1 MTKTW
6 RDDLLPAS
14 FRGISF
20 LIEQA
25 AVPVGR
31 KGQLHEYPQR
41 DEPFFES
48 LGKQSQ
54 VHKVSAFVIGDDCFE
69 RRDKLLEALEKEGP
83 GELVHPWL
91 GRMLVDVGE
100 CDLQHSRREGGVARL
115 ELTFYPSKPRKF
127 PTGTANTQ
135 QQVVKS
141 SESLLESSLRRY
153 KAAMALVDA
162 ARINM
167 IGLRN
172 GLSNVYSIIQRQF
185 APFLGLFTNLS
196 GFIQSL
202 VNSPS
207 ALSALFSSYFS
218 NFSTSGLF
226 HTGVNRP
233 GSSTGSAG
241 SGTNRPGSDTGQGA
255 NSPGGVTTPSYRSSV
270 AVASQHAE
278 AVTSINTV
286 PQASGADTTAAAQA
300 TANLVQDALLVQ
312 VALIVSEMP
321 VATQPVTVESTPSV
335 DHQAVQPIERPEV
348 PVADDVLEL
357 RDALNEA
364 IWEASLKADPE
375 HYQALNT
382 LRQALIKHL
391 TSVALSGVRLV
402 EITPAETLPALVLAY
417 RRFGDATRAG
427 EVVQRNRIQ
436 HPGFVPAVPLK
447 IAQE

>member
-14 FRGISF
+14 FRGIKF

-25 AVPVGR
+25 TVPVGR

-91 GRMLVDVGE
+91 GRMQVDVGE
-100 CDLQHSRREGGVARL
+100 CDLSHSRPEGGMARL

-141 SESLLESSLRRY
+141 SETLLQSALRRY
-153 KAAMALVDA
+153 KAAMALVDK

-172 GLSNVYSIIQRQF
+172 GLSNVYAIIQRQF
-185 APFLGLFTNLS
+185 TPFLGLFTNLS

-218 NFSTSGLF
+218 DFSTSGLF
-226 HTGVNRP
+226 RTGVSR
-233 GSSTGSAG
+233 SSS
-241 SGTNRPGSDTGQGA
+241 SSGQGTSGA
-255 NSPGGVTTPSYRSSV
+255 GMVAAPSYRNSV

-286 PQASGADTTAAAQA
+286 QQGGGVDTTNAAQA
-300 TANLVQDALLVQ
+300 VADLVQDALLVQ
-312 VALIVSEMP
+312 VALIISEMP
-321 VATQPVTVESTPSV
+321 VATQPVTVESTPSI
-335 DHQAVQPIERPEV
+335 DHQAVQPVERPEV
-348 PVADDVLEL
+348 PVADDVIEL
-357 RDALNEA
+357 RDALSEA

-382 LRQALIKHL
+382 LRQALVKHL
-391 TSVALSGVRLV
+391 TAVAASGVRLV
-402 EITPAETLPALVLAY
+402 DITPAETLPALVLAY

-436 HPGFVPAVPLK
+436 HPGFVPAIPLK

>member
-14 FRGISF
+14 FRGVKF

-25 AVPVGR
+25 TVPVGR

-91 GRMLVDVGE
+91 GRMQVDVGE
-100 CDLQHSRREGGVARL
+100 CDLSHSRPEGGMARL

-141 SESLLESSLRRY
+141 SETLLQSALRRY
-153 KAAMALVDA
+153 KAAMALVDK

-172 GLSNVYSIIQRQF
+172 GLSNVYAIIQRQF
-185 APFLGLFTNLS
+185 TPFLGLFTNLS

-218 NFSTSGLF
+218 DFSTSGLF
-226 HTGVNRP
+226 RTGVSR
-233 GSSTGSAG
+233 SSNS
-241 SGTNRPGSDTGQGA
+241 SSSSGQGA
-255 NSPGGVTTPSYRSSV
+255 SGTGAVTAPSYRSSV

-286 PQASGADTTAAAQA
+286 TPAGGADTTVAAQA
-300 TANLVQDALLVQ
+300 VADLVQDALLVQ
-312 VALIVSEMP
+312 VALIISEMP
-321 VATQPVTVESTPSV
+321 VATQPVTVESTPSI
-335 DHQAVQPIERPEV
+335 DHQAVQPVERPEV
-348 PVADDVLEL
+348 PVADDVIEL
-357 RDALNEA
+357 RDALSEA
-364 IWEASLKADPE
+364 IWDASLKADPE

-382 LRQALIKHL
+382 LRQALVKHL
-391 TSVALSGVRLV
+391 TAVAASGVRLV
-402 EITPAETLPALVLAY
+402 DITPAETLPALVLAY

>member
-14 FRGISF
+14 FRGIKF

-54 VHKVSAFVIGDDCFE
+54 VHKMSAYVIGDDCFE

-100 CDLQHSRREGGVARL
+100 CDLTHSRTEGGMARF

-141 SESLLESSLRRY
+141 SESLLSSALRRY
-153 KAAMALVDA
+153 KAAMAVVDK
-162 ARINM
+162 ARINL

-172 GLSNVYSIIQRQF
+172 GLSNVYTIIQRQF
-185 APFLGLFTNLS
+185 APFLGIFTNLS

-218 NFSTSGLF
+218 DFSTSGLF
-226 HTGVNRP
+226 RTGVNRTS
-233 GSSTGSAG
+233 SSTGQAG
-241 SGTNRPGSDTGQGA
+241 NAAGA
-255 NSPGGVTTPSYRSSV
+255 VTAPSYRSSV
-270 AVASQHAE
+270 AVASQHVE
-278 AVTSINTV
+278 AVTSINTI

-300 TANLVQDALLVQ
+300 VANLVQDSLLVQ
-312 VALIVSEMP
+312 VALIISEMP
-321 VATQPVTVESTPSV
+321 VATQPVSVESTPSI
-335 DHQAVQPIERPEV
+335 DHQAVQPVERPEV
-348 PVADDVLEL
+348 PVADDVIEL
-357 RDALNEA
+357 RDALSEA

-391 TSVALSGVRLV
+391 TAVAASGVRLV
-402 EITPAETLPALVLAY
+402 NITPAETLPALVLAY

>member
-14 FRGISF
+14 FRGIKF

-25 AVPVGR
+25 TVPVGR

-91 GRMLVDVGE
+91 GRMQVDVGE
-100 CDLQHSRREGGVARL
+100 CDLSHSRPEGGMARL

-141 SESLLESSLRRY
+141 SETLLQSALRRY
-153 KAAMALVDA
+153 KAAMALVDK

-172 GLSNVYSIIQRQF
+172 GLSNVYAIIQRQF
-185 APFLGLFTNLS
+185 TPFLGLFTNLS

-218 NFSTSGLF
+218 DFSTSGLF
-226 HTGVNRP
+226 RTGVSR
-233 GSSTGSAG
+233 SSS
-241 SGTNRPGSDTGQGA
+241 SSGQGTSGA
-255 NSPGGVTTPSYRSSV
+255 GAVTAPSYRNSV
-270 AVASQHAE
+270 ALASQHAE

-286 PQASGADTTAAAQA
+286 PQAGGADTTAAAQA
-300 TANLVQDALLVQ
+300 VADLVQDALLVQ
-312 VALIVSEMP
+312 VALIISEMP
-321 VATQPVTVESTPSV
+321 VATQPVTVESTPSI
-335 DHQAVQPIERPEV
+335 DHQAVQPVERPEV
-348 PVADDVLEL
+348 PVADDVIEL
-357 RDALNEA
+357 RDALSEA
-364 IWEASLKADPE
+364 IWDASLKAEPE

-382 LRQALIKHL
+382 LRQALVKHL
-391 TSVALSGVRLV
+391 TAVAASGVRLV
-402 EITPAETLPALVLAY
+402 DITPAETLPALVLAY

>member
-14 FRGISF
+14 FRGVSF

-69 RRDKLLEALEKEGP
+69 RRDKLLEALEKQGP

-91 GRMLVDVGE
+91 GRMQVDVGE

-115 ELTFYPSKPRKF
+115 ELTFYPSKPRTF
-127 PTGTANTQ
+127 PTGTVNTQ

-141 SESLLESSLRRY
+141 SHSLLDSALRRY
-153 KAAMALVDA
+153 QEAMAIVDS
-162 ARINM
+162 ARINLS
-167 IGLRN
+167 GLRN
-172 GLSNVYSIIQRQF
+172 SLSNVYSIIQRQF
-185 APFLGLFTNLS
+185 APFLGVFTHLS
-196 GFIQSL
+196 GLVQSL

-218 NFSTSGLF
+218 DF
-226 HTGVNRP
+226 
-233 GSSTGSAG
+233 SSTDLFRAGNDRSSHVPGQGKGAAG
-241 SGTNRPGSDTGQGA
+241 SVP
-255 NSPGGVTTPSYRSSV
+255 PSYRSSA

-278 AVTSINTV
+278 AVVSINTLA
-286 PQASGADTTAAAQA
+286 PSSGADTTAVAQA
-300 TANLVQDALLVQ
+300 AANLVQDALLVQ

-321 VATQPVTVESTPSV
+321 VAAQPVVLESTPSI

-348 PVADDVLEL
+348 PVADDVTALS
-357 RDALNEA
+357 DALSQA
-364 IWEASLKADPE
+364 IWQASLKADPD

-382 LRQALIKHL
+382 VRQALIKHL
-391 TSVALSGVRLV
+391 TAVAASGVRLV
-402 EITPAETLPALVLAY
+402 DVTPAETLPALVLAY
-417 RRFGDATRAG
+417 RRFGDATRAL

-436 HPGFVPAVPLK
+436 HPGFVPAQPLK

>member
-14 FRGISF
+14 FRGINF

-54 VHKVSAFVIGDDCFE
+54 VHKVSAYVIGDDCFE
-69 RRDKLLEALEKEGP
+69 RRDKLLEALEKEGV

-100 CDLQHSRREGGVARL
+100 CDLTHSRTEGGMARL

-141 SESLLESSLRRY
+141 SESLLGSALRRY
-153 KAAMALVDA
+153 KAAMALVDS
-162 ARINM
+162 ARINL

-185 APFLGLFTNLS
+185 APFLGIFTNLS

-218 NFSTSGLF
+218 DFSTSGLF
-226 HTGVNRP
+226 RTGVNRP
-233 GSSTGSAG
+233 GSS
-241 SGTNRPGSDTGQGA
+241 SGPVGGA
-255 NSPGGVTTPSYRSSV
+255 VAAVAAPSYRDAV

-300 TANLVQDALLVQ
+300 AANLVQDSLLVQ

-321 VATQPVTVESTPSV
+321 VATQPVAVESTPSI
-335 DHQAVQPIERPEV
+335 DHQAVQPVERPEV
-348 PVADDVLEL
+348 PVADDVILL
-357 RDALNEA
+357 RDALSEA

-391 TSVALSGVRLV
+391 TAVAASGVRLV
-402 EITPAETLPALVLAY
+402 DITPAETLPALVLAY

>member
-14 FRGISF
+14 FRGINF

-54 VHKVSAFVIGDDCFE
+54 VHKVSAYVIGDDCFE
-69 RRDKLLEALEKEGP
+69 RRDKLLEALEKEGS

-100 CDLQHSRREGGVARL
+100 CDLSHSRTEGGMARL

-141 SESLLESSLRRY
+141 SEGLLDSALRRY
-153 KAAMALVDA
+153 KAAMALVDS
-162 ARINM
+162 ARINL

-172 GLSNVYSIIQRQF
+172 GLSNVYTVIQRQF
-185 APFLGLFTNLS
+185 APFLGIFTNLS

-218 NFSTSGLF
+218 DFSTSGLF
-226 HTGVNRP
+226 RTGLNR
-233 GSSTGSAG
+233 
-241 SGTNRPGSDTGQGA
+241 TNS
-255 NSPGGVTTPSYRSSV
+255 SPGRASIAASSVAAPSYRNSV
-270 AVASQHAE
+270 AVASQHSE
-278 AVTSINTV
+278 AVASINTV

-300 TANLVQDALLVQ
+300 VANLVQDSLLVQ

-321 VATQPVTVESTPSV
+321 VATQPVSVDSTPSI
-335 DHQAVQPIERPEV
+335 DHQAVQAIERPEV
-348 PVADDVLEL
+348 PVADDVIDL
-357 RDALNEA
+357 RDALSEA
-364 IWEASLKADPE
+364 IWEASLKAGPE
-375 HYQALNT
+375 HYLALNT
-382 LRQALIKHL
+382 LRQALTKHL
-391 TSVALSGVRLV
+391 TAVAASGVRLV
-402 EITPAETLPALVLAY
+402 DITPAETLPALVLAY

>member
-1 MTKTW
+1 VTKTW

-14 FRGISF
+14 FRGIKF

-25 AVPVGR
+25 TVPVGR

-54 VHKVSAFVIGDDCFE
+54 IHKVSAFVIGDDCFE

-91 GRMLVDVGE
+91 GRMQVNVGE
-100 CDLQHSRREGGVARL
+100 CDLSHSRPEGGMARL

-141 SESLLESSLRRY
+141 SETLLQSALRRY
-153 KAAMALVDA
+153 KAAMALVDK

-172 GLSNVYSIIQRQF
+172 GLSNVYAIIQRQF
-185 APFLGLFTNLS
+185 TPFLELFTNLS

-218 NFSTSGLF
+218 DFSTSGLF
-226 HTGVNRP
+226 RTGVSR
-233 GSSTGSAG
+233 SSS
-241 SGTNRPGSDTGQGA
+241 SSGQGTSGA
-255 NSPGGVTTPSYRSSV
+255 GTVTAPSYRSSV

-278 AVTSINTV
+278 AVASINTV
-286 PQASGADTTAAAQA
+286 PPAGGTDTAAAAQA
-300 TANLVQDALLVQ
+300 VADLVQDALLVQ
-312 VALIVSEMP
+312 VALIISEMP
-321 VATQPVTVESTPSV
+321 VATQPVTVESTPSI
-335 DHQAVQPIERPEV
+335 DHQAVQPVERPEV
-348 PVADDVLEL
+348 PVADDVIEL
-357 RDALNEA
+357 RDALSEA
-364 IWEASLKADPE
+364 IWNASLKADPE

-382 LRQALIKHL
+382 LRQALVKHL
-391 TSVALSGVRLV
+391 TAVAASGVRLV
-402 EITPAETLPALVLAY
+402 DITPAETLPALVLAY

>member
-14 FRGISF
+14 FRGINF

-54 VHKVSAFVIGDDCFE
+54 VHKVSAYVIGDDCFE
-69 RRDKLLEALEKEGP
+69 RRDKLLEALEKEGA

-100 CDLQHSRREGGVARL
+100 CDLTHSRTEGGMARL

-141 SESLLESSLRRY
+141 SESLLSSALRRY
-153 KAAMALVDA
+153 KAAMAVVDK
-162 ARINM
+162 ARINL

-172 GLSNVYSIIQRQF
+172 GLSNVYTIIQRQF
-185 APFLGLFTNLS
+185 APFLGIFTNLS

-218 NFSTSGLF
+218 DFSTSGLF
-226 HTGVNRP
+226 RTGVNRTS
-233 GSSTGSAG
+233 SSTGQTGNAAG
-241 SGTNRPGSDTGQGA
+241 A
-255 NSPGGVTTPSYRSSV
+255 VTAPSYRSSV

-278 AVTSINTV
+278 AVTSINNV

-300 TANLVQDALLVQ
+300 VANLVQDSLLVQ
-312 VALIVSEMP
+312 VALIISEMP
-321 VATQPVTVESTPSV
+321 VATQPVSVESTPSI
-335 DHQAVQPIERPEV
+335 DHQAVQPVERPEV
-348 PVADDVLEL
+348 PVADDVIEL
-357 RDALNEA
+357 RDALSEA

-391 TSVALSGVRLV
+391 TAVAASGVRLV
-402 EITPAETLPALVLAY
+402 DITPAETLPALVLAY

-436 HPGFVPAVPLK
+436 HPGFVPAIPLK

>member
-14 FRGISF
+14 FRGINF

-69 RRDKLLEALEKEGP
+69 RRDKLLEALEKQGP

-91 GRMLVDVGE
+91 GRMQVDVGE
-100 CDLQHSRREGGVARL
+100 CDLSHSRPEGGMARL

-141 SESLLESSLRRY
+141 SETLLQSALRRY
-153 KAAMALVDA
+153 KAAMALVDK

-172 GLSNVYSIIQRQF
+172 GLSNVYAIIQRQF
-185 APFLGLFTNLS
+185 TPFLGLFTNLS

-218 NFSTSGLF
+218 DFSTSGLF
-226 HTGVNRP
+226 RTGVSR
-233 GSSTGSAG
+233 SSNS
-241 SGTNRPGSDTGQGA
+241 SSSSGQGA
-255 NSPGGVTTPSYRSSV
+255 SGTGAVTAPSYRSSV

-286 PQASGADTTAAAQA
+286 PPAGGADTTAAAQA
-300 TANLVQDALLVQ
+300 VADLVQDALLVQ
-312 VALIVSEMP
+312 VALIISEMP
-321 VATQPVTVESTPSV
+321 VATQPVTVESTPSI
-335 DHQAVQPIERPEV
+335 DHQAVQPVERPEV
-348 PVADDVLEL
+348 PVADDVIEL
-357 RDALNEA
+357 RDALSEA

-382 LRQALIKHL
+382 LRQALVKHL
-391 TSVALSGVRLV
+391 TAVAASGVRLV
-402 EITPAETLPALVLAY
+402 DITPAETLPALVLAY

>member
-14 FRGISF
+14 FRGINF

-54 VHKVSAFVIGDDCFE
+54 VHKVSAYVIGDDCFE

-100 CDLQHSRREGGVARL
+100 CDLTHSRTEGGMARL

-141 SESLLESSLRRY
+141 SESLLSSALRRY
-153 KAAMALVDA
+153 KAAMAVVDK
-162 ARINM
+162 ARISL

-172 GLSNVYSIIQRQF
+172 GLSNVYTIIQRQF
-185 APFLGLFTNLS
+185 APFLGIFTNLS

-218 NFSTSGLF
+218 DFSTSGLF
-226 HTGVNRP
+226 RTGVNRTS
-233 GSSTGSAG
+233 SSTGQAG
-241 SGTNRPGSDTGQGA
+241 NAAGA
-255 NSPGGVTTPSYRSSV
+255 VTAPSYRSSV
-270 AVASQHAE
+270 AVASQHVE
-278 AVTSINTV
+278 AVTSINTI

-300 TANLVQDALLVQ
+300 VANLVQDSLLVQ
-312 VALIVSEMP
+312 VALIISEMP
-321 VATQPVTVESTPSV
+321 VATQPVSVESTPSI
-335 DHQAVQPIERPEV
+335 DHQAVQPVERPEV
-348 PVADDVLEL
+348 PVADDVIEL
-357 RDALNEA
+357 RDALSEA

-391 TSVALSGVRLV
+391 TAVAASGVRLV
-402 EITPAETLPALVLAY
+402 NITPAETLPALVLAY

>member
-14 FRGISF
+14 FRGVKF

-25 AVPVGR
+25 TVPVGR

-54 VHKVSAFVIGDDCFE
+54 IHKVSAFVIGDDCFE

-91 GRMLVDVGE
+91 GRMQVNVGE
-100 CDLQHSRREGGVARL
+100 CDLSHSRPEGGMARL

-141 SESLLESSLRRY
+141 SETLLQSALRRY
-153 KAAMALVDA
+153 KAAMALVDK

-172 GLSNVYSIIQRQF
+172 GLSNVYAIIQRQF
-185 APFLGLFTNLS
+185 TPFLGLFTNLS

-218 NFSTSGLF
+218 DFSTSGLF
-226 HTGVNRP
+226 RTGVSR
-233 GSSTGSAG
+233 SSS
-241 SGTNRPGSDTGQGA
+241 SSGQGTSGA
-255 NSPGGVTTPSYRSSV
+255 GTVTAPSYRSSV

-278 AVTSINTV
+278 AVASINTV
-286 PQASGADTTAAAQA
+286 PPAGGTDTAAAAQA
-300 TANLVQDALLVQ
+300 VADLVQDALLVQ
-312 VALIVSEMP
+312 VALIISEMP
-321 VATQPVTVESTPSV
+321 VATQPVTVESTPSI
-335 DHQAVQPIERPEV
+335 DHQAVQPVERPEV
-348 PVADDVLEL
+348 PVADDVIEL
-357 RDALNEA
+357 RDALSEV
-364 IWEASLKADPE
+364 IWNASLKADPE

-382 LRQALIKHL
+382 LRQALVKHL
-391 TSVALSGVRLV
+391 TAVAASGVRLV
-402 EITPAETLPALVLAY
+402 DITPAETLPALVLAY

>member
-14 FRGISF
+14 FRGINF

-54 VHKVSAFVIGDDCFE
+54 VHKVSAYVIGDDCFE

-100 CDLQHSRREGGVARL
+100 CDLSHSRTEGGMARL

-141 SESLLESSLRRY
+141 SESLLASALRRY
-153 KAAMALVDA
+153 KAAMALVDS
-162 ARINM
+162 ARINL

-172 GLSNVYSIIQRQF
+172 GLSNVYTIIQRQF

-218 NFSTSGLF
+218 DFSSSGLF
-226 HTGVNRP
+226 RTGVNRS
-233 GSSTGSAG
+233 SSTGGQAG
-241 SGTNRPGSDTGQGA
+241 NAVGA
-255 NSPGGVTTPSYRSSV
+255 VAAPSYRDAL
-270 AVASQHAE
+270 AVSSQHAE

-286 PQASGADTTAAAQA
+286 PPVSGADTSASAQA
-300 TANLVQDALLVQ
+300 VANLVQDSLLVQ
-312 VALIVSEMP
+312 VALIISEMP
-321 VATQPVTVESTPSV
+321 VATQPVSVESTPSI
-335 DHQAVQPIERPEV
+335 DHQAVQPVERPEV
-348 PVADDVLEL
+348 PVADDVIEL
-357 RDALNEA
+357 RDALSEA

-391 TSVALSGVRLV
+391 TAVAASGVRLV
-402 EITPAETLPALVLAY
+402 DITPAETLPALVLAY

-436 HPGFVPAVPLK
+436 HPGFVPAVSLK

>member
-14 FRGISF
+14 FRGINF

-54 VHKVSAFVIGDDCFE
+54 VHKVSAYVIGDDCFE

-100 CDLQHSRREGGVARL
+100 CDLTHSRTEGGMARL

-141 SESLLESSLRRY
+141 SESLLDSALRRY
-153 KAAMALVDA
+153 KAAMAVVDS
-162 ARINM
+162 ARINL

-172 GLSNVYSIIQRQF
+172 SLSNVYTIIQRQF
-185 APFLGLFTNLS
+185 APFLGIFTNLS

-207 ALSALFSSYFS
+207 MLSALFSSYFS
-218 NFSTSGLF
+218 DFSTSGLF
-226 HTGVNRP
+226 RTGLNRTS
-233 GSSTGSAG
+233 SSTVQTGNAAG
-241 SGTNRPGSDTGQGA
+241 A
-255 NSPGGVTTPSYRSSV
+255 VTAPSYRSSV

-286 PQASGADTTAAAQA
+286 PQVSGADTGAAAQA
-300 TANLVQDALLVQ
+300 VANLVQDSLLVQ
-312 VALIVSEMP
+312 VALIISEMP
-321 VATQPVTVESTPSV
+321 VATQPVSVESTPSI
-335 DHQAVQPIERPEV
+335 DHQAVQPVERPEV
-348 PVADDVLEL
+348 PVADDVIEL
-357 RDALNEA
+357 RDALSEA

-391 TSVALSGVRLV
+391 TAVAASGVRLV
-402 EITPAETLPALVLAY
+402 DITPAETLPALVLAY

>member
-14 FRGISF
+14 FRGIKF

-25 AVPVGR
+25 TVPVGR

-91 GRMLVDVGE
+91 GRMQVDVGE
-100 CDLQHSRREGGVARL
+100 CDLSHSRPEGGMARL

-141 SESLLESSLRRY
+141 SETLLQSALRRY
-153 KAAMALVDA
+153 KAAMALVDK

-172 GLSNVYSIIQRQF
+172 GLSNVYAIIQRQF
-185 APFLGLFTNLS
+185 TPLLGLFTNLS

-218 NFSTSGLF
+218 DFSTSGLF
-226 HTGVNRP
+226 RTGVSR
-233 GSSTGSAG
+233 SSS
-241 SGTNRPGSDTGQGA
+241 SSGQGTSGA
-255 NSPGGVTTPSYRSSV
+255 GTVTAPSYRSSV

-278 AVTSINTV
+278 AVASINTV
-286 PQASGADTTAAAQA
+286 PPAGGTDTTAAAQA
-300 TANLVQDALLVQ
+300 VADLVQDALLVQ
-312 VALIVSEMP
+312 VALIISEMP
-321 VATQPVTVESTPSV
+321 VATQPVTVESTPSI
-335 DHQAVQPIERPEV
+335 DHQAVQPVERPEV
-348 PVADDVLEL
+348 PVADDVIEL
-357 RDALNEA
+357 RDALSEA

-382 LRQALIKHL
+382 LRQALVKHL
-391 TSVALSGVRLV
+391 TAVAASGVRLV
-402 EITPAETLPALVLAY
+402 DITPAETLPALVLAY

>member
-1 MTKTW
+1 M
-6 RDDLLPAS
+6 LPAS
-14 FRGISF
+14 FRGIKF

-25 AVPVGR
+25 TVPVGR

-91 GRMLVDVGE
+91 GRMQVDVGE
-100 CDLQHSRREGGVARL
+100 CDLSHSRPEGGMARL

-141 SESLLESSLRRY
+141 SETLLQSALRRY
-153 KAAMALVDA
+153 KAAMALVDK

-172 GLSNVYSIIQRQF
+172 GLSNVYAIIQRQF
-185 APFLGLFTNLS
+185 TPFLGLFTNLS

-218 NFSTSGLF
+218 DFSTSGLF
-226 HTGVNRP
+226 RTGVSR
-233 GSSTGSAG
+233 SSS
-241 SGTNRPGSDTGQGA
+241 SSGQGTSGA
-255 NSPGGVTTPSYRSSV
+255 GTVTAPSYRSSV

-278 AVTSINTV
+278 AVASINTV
-286 PQASGADTTAAAQA
+286 PPAGGTDTTAAAQA
-300 TANLVQDALLVQ
+300 VADLVQDALLVQ
-312 VALIVSEMP
+312 VALIISEMP
-321 VATQPVTVESTPSV
+321 VATQPVTVESTPSI
-335 DHQAVQPIERPEV
+335 DHQAVQPVERPEV
-348 PVADDVLEL
+348 PVADDVIEL
-357 RDALNEA
+357 RDALSEA
-364 IWEASLKADPE
+364 IWNASLKADPE

-382 LRQALIKHL
+382 LRQALVKHL
-391 TSVALSGVRLV
+391 TAVAASGVRLV
-402 EITPAETLPALVLAY
+402 DITPAETLPALVLAY

>member
-14 FRGISF
+14 FRGINF

-54 VHKVSAFVIGDDCFE
+54 VHKVSAYVIGDDCFE

-100 CDLQHSRREGGVARL
+100 CDLTHSRTEGGMARL

-141 SESLLESSLRRY
+141 SESLLDSALRRY
-153 KAAMALVDA
+153 KAAMAVVDS
-162 ARINM
+162 ARINL

-172 GLSNVYSIIQRQF
+172 SLSNVYTIIQRQF
-185 APFLGLFTNLS
+185 APFLGIFTNLS

-207 ALSALFSSYFS
+207 MLSALFSSYFS
-218 NFSTSGLF
+218 DFSTSGLF
-226 HTGVNRP
+226 RTGLNRTS
-233 GSSTGSAG
+233 SSTVQTGNAAG
-241 SGTNRPGSDTGQGA
+241 A
-255 NSPGGVTTPSYRSSV
+255 VTAPSYRSSV
-270 AVASQHAE
+270 AVASQHSE

-286 PQASGADTTAAAQA
+286 PQVSGADTSAAAQA
-300 TANLVQDALLVQ
+300 VANLVQDSLLVQ
-312 VALIVSEMP
+312 VALIISEMP
-321 VATQPVTVESTPSV
+321 VATQPVSVESTPSI
-335 DHQAVQPIERPEV
+335 DHQAVQPVERPEV
-348 PVADDVLEL
+348 PVADDVIEL
-357 RDALNEA
+357 RDALSEA

-382 LRQALIKHL
+382 LRHALIKHL
-391 TSVALSGVRLV
+391 TAVAASGVRLV
-402 EITPAETLPALVLAY
+402 DITPAETLPALVLAY

>member
-14 FRGISF
+14 FRGIKF

-54 VHKVSAFVIGDDCFE
+54 VHKVSAYVIGDDCFE

-100 CDLQHSRREGGVARL
+100 CDLTHSRTEGGMARL

-141 SESLLESSLRRY
+141 SESLLGSALRRY
-153 KAAMALVDA
+153 KAAMAVVDK
-162 ARINM
+162 ARINL

-172 GLSNVYSIIQRQF
+172 GLSNVYTIIQRQF
-185 APFLGLFTNLS
+185 APFLGIFTNLS

-218 NFSTSGLF
+218 DFSTSGLF
-226 HTGVNRP
+226 RTGVNRTS
-233 GSSTGSAG
+233 SSTEQAG
-241 SGTNRPGSDTGQGA
+241 NAAGT
-255 NSPGGVTTPSYRSSV
+255 VTAPSYRSSV
-270 AVASQHAE
+270 AVASQHVE
-278 AVTSINTV
+278 AVTSINTI

-300 TANLVQDALLVQ
+300 VANLVQDSLLVQ
-312 VALIVSEMP
+312 VALIISEMP
-321 VATQPVTVESTPSV
+321 VATQPVSVESTPSI
-335 DHQAVQPIERPEV
+335 DHQAVQPVERPEV
-348 PVADDVLEL
+348 PVADDVIEL
-357 RDALNEA
+357 RDALSEA

-391 TSVALSGVRLV
+391 TAVAASGVRLV
-402 EITPAETLPALVLAY
+402 NITPAETLPALVLAY

>member
-6 RDDLLPAS
+6 RDDMLPAS
-14 FRGISF
+14 FRGIKF

-54 VHKVSAFVIGDDCFE
+54 VHKVSAYVIGDDCFE

-100 CDLQHSRREGGVARL
+100 CDLTHSRTEGGMARL

-141 SESLLESSLRRY
+141 SESLLSSALRRY
-153 KAAMALVDA
+153 KAAMAVVDK
-162 ARINM
+162 ARINL

-172 GLSNVYSIIQRQF
+172 GLSNVYTIIQRQF
-185 APFLGLFTNLS
+185 APFLGIFTNLS

-218 NFSTSGLF
+218 DFSTSGLF
-226 HTGVNRP
+226 RTGVNRTS
-233 GSSTGSAG
+233 SSTGQTGNAAG
-241 SGTNRPGSDTGQGA
+241 A
-255 NSPGGVTTPSYRSSV
+255 VTAPSYRSSV

-278 AVTSINTV
+278 AVTSINNV

-300 TANLVQDALLVQ
+300 VANLVQDSLLVQ
-312 VALIVSEMP
+312 VALIISEMP
-321 VATQPVTVESTPSV
+321 VATQPVSVESTPSI
-335 DHQAVQPIERPEV
+335 DHQAVQPVERPEV
-348 PVADDVLEL
+348 PVADDVIEL
-357 RDALNEA
+357 RDALSEA

-391 TSVALSGVRLV
+391 TAVAASGVRLV
-402 EITPAETLPALVLAY
+402 DITPAETLPALVLAY

>member
-14 FRGISF
+14 FRGVKF

-25 AVPVGR
+25 TVPVGR

-69 RRDKLLEALEKEGP
+69 RRDKLLEALEKQGP

-91 GRMLVDVGE
+91 GRMQVDVGE
-100 CDLQHSRREGGVARL
+100 CDLSHSRPEGGMARL

-141 SESLLESSLRRY
+141 SETLLQSTLRRY
-153 KAAMALVDA
+153 KAAMALVDK

-172 GLSNVYSIIQRQF
+172 GLSNVYAIIQRQF
-185 APFLGLFTNLS
+185 TPFLGLFTNLS

-218 NFSTSGLF
+218 DFSTSGLF
-226 HTGVNRP
+226 RTGVSR
-233 GSSTGSAG
+233 SSS
-241 SGTNRPGSDTGQGA
+241 SSSSSGQGT
-255 NSPGGVTTPSYRSSV
+255 GVTGTVSAPSYRSSV

-286 PQASGADTTAAAQA
+286 PPAGGADATAAAQA
-300 TANLVQDALLVQ
+300 VADLVQDALLVQ
-312 VALIVSEMP
+312 VALIISEMP
-321 VATQPVTVESTPSV
+321 VATQPVTVESTPSI
-335 DHQAVQPIERPEV
+335 DHQAVQPVERPEV
-348 PVADDVLEL
+348 PVADDVIEL
-357 RDALNEA
+357 RDALSEA
-364 IWEASLKADPE
+364 IWDASLKAEPE

-382 LRQALIKHL
+382 LRQALVKHL
-391 TSVALSGVRLV
+391 TAVAASGVRLV
-402 EITPAETLPALVLAY
+402 DITPAETLPALVLAY

>member
-14 FRGISF
+14 FRGIKF

-25 AVPVGR
+25 TVPVGR

-54 VHKVSAFVIGDDCFE
+54 IHKVSAFVIGDDCFE

-91 GRMLVDVGE
+91 GRMQVNVGE
-100 CDLQHSRREGGVARL
+100 CDLSHSRPEGGMARL

-141 SESLLESSLRRY
+141 SETLLQSALRRY
-153 KAAMALVDA
+153 KAAMALVDK

-172 GLSNVYSIIQRQF
+172 GLSNVYAIIQRQF
-185 APFLGLFTNLS
+185 TPFLELFTNLS

-218 NFSTSGLF
+218 DFSTSGLF
-226 HTGVNRP
+226 RTGVSR
-233 GSSTGSAG
+233 SSS
-241 SGTNRPGSDTGQGA
+241 SSGQGTSGA
-255 NSPGGVTTPSYRSSV
+255 GTVTAPSYRSSV

-278 AVTSINTV
+278 AVASINTV
-286 PQASGADTTAAAQA
+286 PPAGGTDTAAAAQA
-300 TANLVQDALLVQ
+300 VADLVQDALLVQ
-312 VALIVSEMP
+312 VALIISEMP
-321 VATQPVTVESTPSV
+321 VATQPVTVESTPSI
-335 DHQAVQPIERPEV
+335 DHQAVQPVERPEV
-348 PVADDVLEL
+348 PVADDVIEL
-357 RDALNEA
+357 RDALSEA
-364 IWEASLKADPE
+364 IWNASLKADPE

-382 LRQALIKHL
+382 LRQALVKHL
-391 TSVALSGVRLV
+391 TAVAASGVRLV
-402 EITPAETLPALVLAY
+402 DITPAETLPALVLAY

>member
-14 FRGISF
+14 FRGIKF

-54 VHKVSAFVIGDDCFE
+54 VHKVSAYVIGDDCFE

-100 CDLQHSRREGGVARL
+100 CDLTHSRTEGGMARL

-141 SESLLESSLRRY
+141 SESLLSSALRRY
-153 KAAMALVDA
+153 KAAMAVVDK
-162 ARINM
+162 ARINL

-172 GLSNVYSIIQRQF
+172 GLSNVYTIIQRQF
-185 APFLGLFTNLS
+185 APFLGIFTNLS

-218 NFSTSGLF
+218 DFSTSGLF
-226 HTGVNRP
+226 RTGVNRTS
-233 GSSTGSAG
+233 SSTGQTGNAAG
-241 SGTNRPGSDTGQGA
+241 A
-255 NSPGGVTTPSYRSSV
+255 VTAPSYRSSV

-278 AVTSINTV
+278 AVTSINNV

-300 TANLVQDALLVQ
+300 VANLVQDSLLVQ
-312 VALIVSEMP
+312 VALIISEMP
-321 VATQPVTVESTPSV
+321 VATQPVSVESTPSI
-335 DHQAVQPIERPEV
+335 DHQAVQPVERPEV
-348 PVADDVLEL
+348 PVADDVIEL
-357 RDALNEA
+357 RDALSEA

-391 TSVALSGVRLV
+391 TAVAASGVRLV
-402 EITPAETLPALVLAY
+402 NITPAETLPALVLAY

>member
-14 FRGISF
+14 FRGIKF

-48 LGKQSQ
+48 LGKQTQ
-54 VHKVSAFVIGDDCFE
+54 VHKVSAYVIGDDCFE

-100 CDLQHSRREGGVARL
+100 CDLTHSRTEGGMARL

-141 SESLLESSLRRY
+141 SESLLSSALRRY
-153 KAAMALVDA
+153 KAAMAVVDK
-162 ARINM
+162 ARINL

-172 GLSNVYSIIQRQF
+172 GLSNVYTIIQRQF
-185 APFLGLFTNLS
+185 APFLGIFTNLS

-207 ALSALFSSYFS
+207 ALSALFSSYF
-218 NFSTSGLF
+218 NDFSTSGLF
-226 HTGVNRP
+226 RTGVNRT
-233 GSSTGSAG
+233 SSSSGQTGNAAG
-241 SGTNRPGSDTGQGA
+241 A
-255 NSPGGVTTPSYRSSV
+255 VTAPSYRSSV

-278 AVTSINTV
+278 AVNSINNV

-300 TANLVQDALLVQ
+300 VANLVQDSLLVQ
-312 VALIVSEMP
+312 VALIISEMP
-321 VATQPVTVESTPSV
+321 VATQPVSVESTPSI
-335 DHQAVQPIERPEV
+335 DHQAVQPVDRPEV
-348 PVADDVLEL
+348 PVADDVIEL
-357 RDALNEA
+357 RDVLSEA
-364 IWEASLKADPE
+364 IWQASLKADPE

-382 LRQALIKHL
+382 MRQALIKHL
-391 TSVALSGVRLV
+391 SAVAASGVRLV
-402 EITPAETLPALVLAY
+402 DITPAETLPALVLAY

-436 HPGFVPAVPLK
+436 HPGFVPAIPLK

>member
-14 FRGISF
+14 FRGIKF

-25 AVPVGR
+25 TVPVGR

-91 GRMLVDVGE
+91 GRMQVDVGE
-100 CDLQHSRREGGVARL
+100 CDLSHSRPEGGMARL
-115 ELTFYPSKPRKF
+115 ELTFYPSKPRRF

-141 SESLLESSLRRY
+141 SETLLQSALRRY
-153 KAAMALVDA
+153 KAAMALVDK

-167 IGLRN
+167 IGMRN
-172 GLSNVYSIIQRQF
+172 GLSNVYAIIQRQF
-185 APFLGLFTNLS
+185 TPFLGLFTNLS

-207 ALSALFSSYFS
+207 ALGALFSSYFS
-218 NFSTSGLF
+218 DFSTSGLF
-226 HTGVNRP
+226 RTGVSR
-233 GSSTGSAG
+233 SSS
-241 SGTNRPGSDTGQGA
+241 SSGQGTSGA
-255 NSPGGVTTPSYRSSV
+255 GTVTAPSYRSSV

-278 AVTSINTV
+278 AVASINTV
-286 PQASGADTTAAAQA
+286 PPAGGTDTTAAAQA
-300 TANLVQDALLVQ
+300 VADLVQDALLVQ
-312 VALIVSEMP
+312 VALIISEMP
-321 VATQPVTVESTPSV
+321 VATQPVTVESTPSI
-335 DHQAVQPIERPEV
+335 DHQAAQPVERPEV
-348 PVADDVLEL
+348 PVADDVIEL
-357 RDALNEA
+357 RDALSEA
-364 IWEASLKADPE
+364 IWNASLKADPE

-382 LRQALIKHL
+382 LRQALVKHL
-391 TSVALSGVRLV
+391 TAVAASGVRLV
-402 EITPAETLPALVLAY
+402 DITPAETLPALVLAY

>member
-14 FRGISF
+14 FRGINF

-54 VHKVSAFVIGDDCFE
+54 VHKVSAYVIGDDCFE

-100 CDLQHSRREGGVARL
+100 CDLTHSRTEGGMARL

-141 SESLLESSLRRY
+141 SESLLSSALRRY
-153 KAAMALVDA
+153 KAAMAVVDK
-162 ARINM
+162 ARINL

-172 GLSNVYSIIQRQF
+172 GLSNVYTIIQRQF
-185 APFLGLFTNLS
+185 APFLGIFTNLS

-202 VNSPS
+202 VNSQS
-207 ALSALFSSYFS
+207 ALSSLFSSYFS
-218 NFSTSGLF
+218 DFSSSGLF
-226 HTGVNRP
+226 STGINRTS
-233 GSSTGSAG
+233 SSTGQAG
-241 SGTNRPGSDTGQGA
+241 NA
-255 NSPGGVTTPSYRSSV
+255 AGVITAPSYRSSV

-286 PQASGADTTAAAQA
+286 PQVSGADTSAAAQA
-300 TANLVQDALLVQ
+300 VANLVQDSLLVQ
-312 VALIVSEMP
+312 VALIISEMP
-321 VATQPVTVESTPSV
+321 VATQPVSVESTPSI
-335 DHQAVQPIERPEV
+335 DHQAVQPVERPEV
-348 PVADDVLEL
+348 PVADDVIEL
-357 RDALNEA
+357 RDALSEA

-391 TSVALSGVRLV
+391 TAVAVSGVRLV
-402 EITPAETLPALVLAY
+402 DITPAETLPALVLAY

>member
-14 FRGISF
+14 FRGIKF

-25 AVPVGR
+25 TVPVGR

-91 GRMLVDVGE
+91 GRMQVDVGE
-100 CDLQHSRREGGVARL
+100 CDLSHSRPEGGMARL

-141 SESLLESSLRRY
+141 SETLLQSALRRY
-153 KAAMALVDA
+153 KAAMALVDK

-172 GLSNVYSIIQRQF
+172 GLSNVYAIIQRQF
-185 APFLGLFTNLS
+185 TPFLGLFTNLS

-218 NFSTSGLF
+218 DFSTSGLF
-226 HTGVNRP
+226 RTGVSR
-233 GSSTGSAG
+233 SSS
-241 SGTNRPGSDTGQGA
+241 SSGQGTSGA
-255 NSPGGVTTPSYRSSV
+255 GTVTAPSYRSSV

-278 AVTSINTV
+278 AVASINTV
-286 PQASGADTTAAAQA
+286 PPAGGTDTTAAAQA
-300 TANLVQDALLVQ
+300 VADLVQDALLVQ
-312 VALIVSEMP
+312 VALIISEMP
-321 VATQPVTVESTPSV
+321 VATQPVTVESTPSI
-335 DHQAVQPIERPEV
+335 DHQAVQPVERPEV
-348 PVADDVLEL
+348 PVADDVIEL
-357 RDALNEA
+357 RDALSEA
-364 IWEASLKADPE
+364 IWNASLKADPE

-382 LRQALIKHL
+382 LRQALVKHL
-391 TSVALSGVRLV
+391 TAVAASGVRLV
-402 EITPAETLPALVLAY
+402 DITPAETLPALVLAY

>member
-14 FRGISF
+14 FRGINF

-54 VHKVSAFVIGDDCFE
+54 VHKVSAYVIGDDCFE

-100 CDLQHSRREGGVARL
+100 CDLTHSRTEGGMARL

-141 SESLLESSLRRY
+141 SESLLSSALRRY
-153 KAAMALVDA
+153 KAAMAVVDK
-162 ARINM
+162 ARINL

-172 GLSNVYSIIQRQF
+172 GLSNVYAIIQRQF
-185 APFLGLFTNLS
+185 APFLGIFTNLS

-202 VNSPS
+202 VSSPS
-207 ALSALFSSYFS
+207 ALSSLFSSYFS
-218 NFSTSGLF
+218 DFSSSGLF
-226 HTGVNRP
+226 STGISRTS
-233 GSSTGSAG
+233 SSTGQAG
-241 SGTNRPGSDTGQGA
+241 NA
-255 NSPGGVTTPSYRSSV
+255 AGVVTAPSYRSSV

-286 PQASGADTTAAAQA
+286 SQVSGADTSAAAQA
-300 TANLVQDALLVQ
+300 VANLVQDSLLVQ
-312 VALIVSEMP
+312 VALIISEMP
-321 VATQPVTVESTPSV
+321 VATQPVSVESTPSI
-335 DHQAVQPIERPEV
+335 DHQAVQPVERPEV
-348 PVADDVLEL
+348 PVADDVIEV
-357 RDALNEA
+357 RDALSEA

-391 TSVALSGVRLV
+391 TAVAASGVRLV
-402 EITPAETLPALVLAY
+402 DITPAETLPALVLAY

>member
-1 MTKTW
+1 VTKTW
-6 RDDLLPAS
+6 RDDMLPAS
-14 FRGISF
+14 FRGIKF

-54 VHKVSAFVIGDDCFE
+54 VHKVSAYVIGDDCFE

-100 CDLQHSRREGGVARL
+100 CDLTHSRTEGGMARL

-141 SESLLESSLRRY
+141 SESLLSSALRRY
-153 KAAMALVDA
+153 KAAMAVVDK
-162 ARINM
+162 ARINL

-172 GLSNVYSIIQRQF
+172 GLSNVYTIIQRQF
-185 APFLGLFTNLS
+185 APFLGIFTNLS

-218 NFSTSGLF
+218 DFSTSGLF
-226 HTGVNRP
+226 RTGVNRTS
-233 GSSTGSAG
+233 SSTGQTGNAAG
-241 SGTNRPGSDTGQGA
+241 A
-255 NSPGGVTTPSYRSSV
+255 VTAPSYRSSV

-278 AVTSINTV
+278 AVTSINNV

-300 TANLVQDALLVQ
+300 VANLVQDSLLVQ
-312 VALIVSEMP
+312 VALIISEMP
-321 VATQPVTVESTPSV
+321 VATQPVSVESTPSI
-335 DHQAVQPIERPEV
+335 DHQAVQPVERPEV
-348 PVADDVLEL
+348 PVADDVIEL
-357 RDALNEA
+357 RDALSEA

-391 TSVALSGVRLV
+391 TAVAASGVRLV
-402 EITPAETLPALVLAY
+402 DITPAETLPALVLAY

>member
-14 FRGISF
+14 FRGIKF

-25 AVPVGR
+25 TVPVGR

-91 GRMLVDVGE
+91 GRMQVDVGE
-100 CDLQHSRREGGVARL
+100 CDLSHSRPEGGMARL
-115 ELTFYPSKPRKF
+115 ELTFYPSKPRRF

-141 SESLLESSLRRY
+141 SETLLQSALRRY
-153 KAAMALVDA
+153 KAAMALVDK

-172 GLSNVYSIIQRQF
+172 GLSNVYAIIQRQF
-185 APFLGLFTNLS
+185 TPFLGLFTNLS

-218 NFSTSGLF
+218 DFSTSGLF
-226 HTGVNRP
+226 RTGVNR
-233 GSSTGSAG
+233 SSSS
-241 SGTNRPGSDTGQGA
+241 SGEGTSGADT
-255 NSPGGVTTPSYRSSV
+255 VTAPSYRNSV

-286 PQASGADTTAAAQA
+286 QPAGGVDTTAAAQA
-300 TANLVQDALLVQ
+300 VADLVQDALLVQ
-312 VALIVSEMP
+312 VALIISEMP
-321 VATQPVTVESTPSV
+321 VATQPVTVESTPSI
-335 DHQAVQPIERPEV
+335 DHQAVQPVERPEV
-348 PVADDVLEL
+348 PVADDVIEL
-357 RDALNEA
+357 RDALSEA
-364 IWEASLKADPE
+364 IWDASLKAEPE

-382 LRQALIKHL
+382 LRHALVKHL
-391 TSVALSGVRLV
+391 TAVAASGVRLV

-417 RRFGDATRAG
+417 RRFGDATRTG
-427 EVVQRNRIQ
+427 EVVQRNHIQ

>member
-14 FRGISF
+14 FRGIKF

-31 KGQLHEYPQR
+31 KGKLHEYPQR

-54 VHKVSAFVIGDDCFE
+54 VHKVSAYVIGDDCFA

-100 CDLQHSRREGGVARL
+100 CDLTHSRTEGGMARL

-141 SESLLESSLRRY
+141 SESLLSSALRRY
-153 KAAMALVDA
+153 KAAMAVVDK
-162 ARINM
+162 ARINL

-172 GLSNVYSIIQRQF
+172 GLSNVYTIIQRQF
-185 APFLGLFTNLS
+185 APFLGIFTNLS

-207 ALSALFSSYFS
+207 ALSALFSSYFKD
-218 NFSTSGLF
+218 FSTSGLF
-226 HTGVNRP
+226 RTGVNRTS
-233 GSSTGSAG
+233 SSTGETGNAAG
-241 SGTNRPGSDTGQGA
+241 A
-255 NSPGGVTTPSYRSSV
+255 VTAPSYRSSV

-278 AVTSINTV
+278 AVNSINNV

-300 TANLVQDALLVQ
+300 VANLVQDSLLVQ
-312 VALIVSEMP
+312 VALIISEMP
-321 VATQPVTVESTPSV
+321 VATQPVSVESTPSI
-335 DHQAVQPIERPEV
+335 DHQAVQPVDRPEV
-348 PVADDVLEL
+348 PVADDVIEL
-357 RDALNEA
+357 RDVLSEA
-364 IWEASLKADPE
+364 IWQASLKADPE

-382 LRQALIKHL
+382 MRQALIKHL
-391 TSVALSGVRLV
+391 SAVAASGVRLV
-402 EITPAETLPALVLAY
+402 DITPAETLPALVLAY

-436 HPGFVPAVPLK
+436 HPGFVPAIPLK